1 MGLPSEVTTFVDCDG
16 VSTLSSPGRL
26 LKKATELLTV
36 VPVKATAGTTKPA
49 ASTPQRALTTKNPR
63 TLKRAAPRVSFGLSL
78 SSMALQLN
86 GVKRVSRIRPA
97 HTSFQRP
104 SALEGIPAGFDQAPP
119 TFTWNSSGGILE
131 PLLSLQF
138 HARKKT

>member
-1 MGLPSEVTTFVDCDG
+1 MGLPSAVRTFVDCDG
-16 VSTLSSPGRL
+16 ASTSSSPGRL

-36 VPVKATAGTTKPA
+36 VPVTATAGTTKPA
-49 ASTPQRALTTKNPR
+49 AMTPHSTLTTKNPR
-63 TLKRAAPRVSFGLSL
+63 TLARAAPRVSFGLSF

-97 HTSFQRP
+97 DPAFHRP
-104 SALEGIPAGFDQAPP
+104 ARGDRLPRDPPWVLPP
-119 TFTWNSSGGILE
+119 TRGIVPVEYLIPP
-131 PLLSLQF
+131 PLLRI